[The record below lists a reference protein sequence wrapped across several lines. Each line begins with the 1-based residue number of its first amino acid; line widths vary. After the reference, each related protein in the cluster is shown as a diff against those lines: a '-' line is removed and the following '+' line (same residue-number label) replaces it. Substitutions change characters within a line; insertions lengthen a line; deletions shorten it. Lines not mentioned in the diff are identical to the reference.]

1 MDETVGDKGHYAW
14 NVHALA
20 GDVTKA
26 KYHPGMDN
34 VVHSVIKQFLTFM
47 KNLRNFGFKKFKLE

>member
-1 MDETVGDKGHYAW
+1 MDETVGDNGDYAW
-14 NVHALA
+14 NVHALT

-34 VVHSVIKQFLTFM
+34 VVHTVLLT
-47 KNLRNFGFKKFKLE
+47 GS

>member
-14 NVHALA
+14 NVHAL
-20 GDVTKA
+20 GRGCDKKA

-34 VVHSVIKQFLTFM
+34 VVHSVIKRFLTFM
-47 KNLRNFGFKKFKLE
+47 NNLRNFGLNFLN